1 MNTFRTIIGS
11 YFFGSKVWPFD
22 GLLLPELARLKTL
35 QGAEFVKQ
43 LKSIAARKEFH
54 PLEAGS
60 NIYTVGGENDADYPN
75 LLSAARKAVE
85 HGYKVYLLRNP
96 HDFRT
101 ADYILERR
109 NVYKLFDLKNITGK
123 SIVGSRLLESVGQ
136 ANRVLLNMAIDYNP
150 SSLARAIKMYFEQS
164 KDAKEVLI
172 FRGKKMLS
180 VTRDITLS
188 SHYYN
193 TFMRRYIR

>member
-1 MNTFRTIIGS
+1 MENGITE
-11 YFFGSKVWPFD
+11 
-22 GLLLPELARLKTL
+22 ELARLKTL

-60 NIYTVGGENDADYPN
+60 NIYTVGGENDADYPS

-85 HGYKVYLLRNP
+85 HGYKVYLLPNP